1 MTVHLDVH
9 GISNT
14 AGAAG
19 HSQSKVLL
27 QEAAVPQ
34 QPRPQLNAND
44 AKDEEDEEAEEED
57 VAQHRQGVQEQ
68 VDQDTHTCGGKH
80 GVSVCGEVECSVLK
94 MTSLFHFHVLR
105 NNSKT
110 RRGRRR

>member
-1 MTVHLDVH
+1 MW
-9 GISNT
+9 ISNT
-14 AGAAG
+14 AGAGG

-57 VAQHRQGVQEQ
+57 IAQHRQGVQEQ

-80 GVSVCGEVECSVLK
+80 DVSVCGGVEWSVLK

>member
-1 MTVHLDVH
+1 MWN
-9 GISNT
+9 SNT
-14 AGAAG
+14 AGAGG

-80 GVSVCGEVECSVLK
+80 GVSVCGGVECIKDETKVKRS
-94 MTSLFHFHVLR
+94 SLFHFHVLR